1 MITVTLAKSV
11 LTPLKIAERDI
22 LRLIRLVICT
32 RVNWEA
38 EVNVELA
45 KLKPALSKYIA
56 SWPLVLRMGIAGAR
70 TLRKCR
76 LGSNG
81 KF

>member
-22 LRLIRLVICT
+22 LQLIRLVICT

-45 KLKPALSKYIA
+45 KLKPALSKYVA
-56 SWPLVLRMGIAGAR
+56 SGPL
-70 TLRKCR
+70 
-76 LGSNG
+76 
-81 KF
+81 F

>member
-22 LRLIRLVICT
+22 LQLIRLVICT

-45 KLKPALSKYIA
+45 KLKPALSKYLA
-56 SWPLVLRMGIAGAR
+56 SGPL
-70 TLRKCR
+70 
-76 LGSNG
+76 
-81 KF
+81 F

>member
-56 SWPLVLRMGIAGAR
+56 SGP
-70 TLRKCR
+70 
-76 LGSNG
+76 S
-81 KF
+81 F